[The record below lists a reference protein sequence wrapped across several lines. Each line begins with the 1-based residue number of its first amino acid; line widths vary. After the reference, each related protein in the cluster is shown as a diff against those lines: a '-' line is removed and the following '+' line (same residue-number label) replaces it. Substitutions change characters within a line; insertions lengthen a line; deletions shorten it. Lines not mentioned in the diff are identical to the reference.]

1 MNLRSLSVLFL
12 STLCSLCLC
21 GESRALDP
29 GSLRP
34 YKLTVALRVADHP
47 LLTPVFKEQLKRELA
62 DSLQNAFTPALVKV
76 EVSDTHPILA
86 EVEKRGLRQ
95 ALDTYTDSDPVK
107 THVVVV
113 DYVDAKYEIQSGQ
126 HDGLTGL
133 TTPVIRKTLLDDP
146 SGRQVVARTA
156 ARQIETDFGMVGAV
170 VGDTKQP
177 RKIQVALQGGKLG
190 VPLGSWVKKDD
201 VFALVQVNRR
211 GGKEPVRETLLQVV
225 EPPNADG
232 VATCRLF
239 ARRPDEPAAQLA
251 SVPGLDGYRCLKLG
265 TADGPLRLRLVNER
279 GLPHANLQVKAGH
292 GSFESASSAPDVAK
306 STDRDGFLDSRDKKF
321 PHAAFVLVSHG
332 ESLVARL
339 PVPIVQDQV
348 AVYTVVL
355 DPNISQLGNLTALRD
370 RFHRRL
376 DGSLLLQVDL
386 NKSLGALLAEKRFQ
400 EALDEAGKNRERLQ
414 SDLKEADAEYRQLE
428 AQVTKANLPGN
439 AGKNLLDDDG
449 RREQLKGYAASLDDF
464 VGRWKKVIE
473 QDAAARERDALVER
487 ARLLADTEARYDEAI
502 KLYEEA
508 VAKYK
513 TPNLEATLNQ
523 LKEAWKLKNDQGHA
537 DARRYIY
544 EKWPKLDAAEKL
556 RDNLDVA
563 RQHLEECKKVGDRL
577 TPRMLLRA
585 GTAHAQ
591 LVGQQ
596 MAALEGRLDRQAER
610 EKYEALKALRDGLR
624 KLLDDAKTFVAQK

>member
-1 MNLRSLSVLFL
+1 LLV
-12 STLCSLCLC
+12 LCL
-21 GESRALDP
+21 GGKSSALDP

-34 YKLTVALRVADHP
+34 YKLTVALRVAEHP

-95 ALDTYTDSDPVK
+95 ALDAYQDADPVK

-113 DYVDAKYEIQSGQ
+113 DYVDGKYEIQAAQ

-133 TTPVIRKTLLDDP
+133 TTPVIRKALLDDP

-156 ARQIETDFGMVGAV
+156 ARLVETDFGMVGTV

-177 RKIQVALQGGKLG
+177 HKIQLALQGGKLG
-190 VPLGSWVKKDD
+190 VPLGPWVKKDD
-201 VFALVQVNRR
+201 VFAVVQVNRR
-211 GGKEPVRETLLQVV
+211 GGMEPVRETLLQVDT
-225 EPPNADG
+225 PPSADG
-232 VATCRLF
+232 VVTCRLF
-239 ARRPDEPAAQLA
+239 ARRPEEPAAQLA
-251 SVPGLDGYRCLKLG
+251 NVPGLDGYRCLKLG
-265 TADGPLRLRLVNER
+265 TANAPLRLRLVNER
-279 GLPHANLQVKAGH
+279 GLPHANLQVKAGRGGFDTASGAPTFA
-292 GSFESASSAPDVAK
+292 GS
-306 STDRDGFLDSRDKKF
+306 TNRDGFLETRDKF
-321 PHAAFVLVSHG
+321 SHAAFVLVNHG

-355 DPNISQLGNLTALRD
+355 DPNISKLGNLTALRD
-370 RFHRRL
+370 RFNRRL

-386 NKSLGALLAEKRFQ
+386 SKALGALLAEKRFQ
-400 EALDEAGKNRERLQ
+400 EALDEASKNRARLQ
-414 SDLKEADAEYRQLE
+414 RDLKEAEAEFNQLQ
-428 AQVTKANLPGN
+428 AQVTKASLP
-439 AGKNLLDDDG
+439 AGVEKNLLDDDG
-449 RREQLKGYAASLDDF
+449 RREQLKRYATALDDF
-464 VGRWKKVIE
+464 VGRWKKVID
-473 QDAAARERDALVER
+473 QDNAARERDALVER
-487 ARLLADTEARYDEAI
+487 ARLLADAEARYDEAI
-502 KLYEEA
+502 KLYAEA
-508 VAKYK
+508 VQKYP
-513 TPNLEATLNQ
+513 TPKLEATLNQ
-523 LKEAWKLKNDQGHA
+523 LKAAWALKNDQGHA

-544 EKWPKLDAAEKL
+544 EKWSKLDATEKL
-556 RDNLDVA
+556 RDNLDIA

-585 GTAHAQ
+585 GVTHAQ

-610 EKYEALKALRDGLR
+610 EKYEALKLLRDGLR
-624 KLLDDAKTFVAQK
+624 KLLDEAKAFVAQK